1 MRIVGIGMA
10 LSLISNTLI
19 TIAPARA
26 LPDNQIV
33 EKLRGTL
40 VFTITNQ
47 AGEPLTAADD
57 KKNNYAGGYM
67 SRKEAQSFLQE
78 IQKKD
83 PTLAKQLQ
91 VRPTILSDLYNA
103 QYNKPADRKL
113 EIVYV
118 PSPQQAKAALA
129 LQQKTDRNIKNFQGV
144 PLFVLTGGKP
154 PAYIKFNINGKK
166 VIPLFFDQEQI
177 APFANVFK
185 KDRPDLA
192 ATTEIQ
198 VITLEGL
205 ITTLRN
211 KSKDE
216 LTSQIML
223 YPSRET
229 LEYTRGNNNN
239 SAPQTTPSTKPTTS
253 QPIKP
258 TKKPK

>member
-1 MRIVGIGMA
+1 MRIVGMGMI
-10 LSLISNTLI
+10 LSLISNTLV

-26 LPDNQIV
+26 LPENQIT

-47 AGEPLTAADD
+47 AGEPLTASDD
-57 KKNNYAGGYM
+57 KKNIFAGGYM
-67 SRKEAQSFLQE
+67 SRKEAQAFLQE
-78 IQKKD
+78 LQKKD
-83 PTLAKQLQ
+83 PNLAQQLQ
-91 VRPTILSDLYNA
+91 IRPTVLSDLYNV
-103 QYNKPADRKL
+103 QYNRPANQKL
-113 EIVYV
+113 DIVYV
-118 PSPQQAKAALA
+118 PSQQQTKAALA
-129 LQQKTDRNIKNFQGV
+129 LQQKTNRNIKSFSGV

-166 VIPLFFDQEQI
+166 VIPLFFDQEQV
-177 APFANVFK
+177 APFISVFK

-192 ATTEIQ
+192 ATAEIQ

-211 KSKDE
+211 KSKDD

-229 LEYTRGNNNN
+229 LEYTRNN
-239 SAPQTTPSTKPTTS
+239 PQSTPGGKPS
-253 QPIKP
+253 SSRPVKP
-258 TKKPK
+258 SKS